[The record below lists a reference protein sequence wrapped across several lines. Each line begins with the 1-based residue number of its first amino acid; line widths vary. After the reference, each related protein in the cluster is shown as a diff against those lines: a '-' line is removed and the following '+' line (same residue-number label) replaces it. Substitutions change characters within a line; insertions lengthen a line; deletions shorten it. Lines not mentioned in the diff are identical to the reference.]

1 MFDVRVSA
9 AILVD
14 TRTCFALSLPQF
26 FVRCRTEQAVALPD
40 NAFSPRWLGRKT
52 QMTHRFTLVILV
64 AVGLLS
70 GCASLPPGAD
80 FKKTESSALPHPEQT
95 RFGRHFDQMATAHNG
110 NSGFRLISNGVDG
123 LLTRAQMI
131 NSAEKTLDLQYFI
144 FRADQTGLL
153 LTDAL
158 LHTADRGVRV
168 RLLIDDVDTMAGD
181 GQIRALDAHPNIE
194 VRIFNPFLYR
204 GHAEVFKAAEF
215 MLNKPRLD
223 YRMHNK
229 LFVVDNSIALIGGR
243 NGGDEYF
250 QIDPEAQL
258 GDDDLFTAGPL
269 VKQLSAT
276 FDEFWQC
283 ALSIPIEALAGGKP
297 TGQELD
303 AFRALLE
310 SHRQQLKEDGVAY
323 ATRIASGEPFADII
337 SGKLPLVWAHAQL
350 VYDSPE
356 KRRVEK
362 GEMVGRL
369 MHRAV
374 ADAASAA
381 NTELL
386 MISPYFI
393 PGADGMQL
401 LKTLRERK
409 VRVAVLT
416 NSLIGTNELAAY
428 AGYTHYRVPLLEDNV
443 ELYELRALLGNA
455 QGSGQTKK
463 MTQYGNYA
471 LHAKLFVFD
480 RQKVYIGSMNFDQRS
495 EHLNTEIGLII
506 DSPELAQQTAA
517 RFESLV
523 QPANSYALALRRDT
537 PDATPRLLWRT
548 VEDGKLVE
556 LDKEPAR
563 DGWRRFKATVL
574 SLLPLD
580 REL

>member
-1 MFDVRVSA
+1 MPAHRVA
-9 AILVD
+9 GQEKL
-14 TRTCFALSLPQF
+14 
-26 FVRCRTEQAVALPD
+26 
-40 NAFSPRWLGRKT
+40 
-52 QMTHRFTLVILV
+52 QMMRRFTLVILV
-64 AVGLLS
+64 AAGLLA
-70 GCASLPPGAD
+70 GCASLPPGAG
-80 FKKTESSALPHPEQT
+80 FQKTESSALAHPEQT
-95 RFGRHFDQMATAHNG
+95 RFGRQFEQMAKAHGG

-144 FRADQTGLL
+144 FRADQTGQL

-158 LHTADRGVRV
+158 LRSADRGVRV
-168 RLLIDDVDTMAGD
+168 RLLVDDVDTLPGD

-204 GHAEVFKAAEF
+204 GSSEAAKALEF
-215 MLNKPRLD
+215 IFNKQRLD

-229 LFVVDNSIALIGGR
+229 LFVADNSIALLGGR
-243 NGGDEYF
+243 NVGDEYF

-258 GDDDLFTAGPL
+258 GDDDLFAAGP
-269 VKQLSAT
+269 VVPQLSAT
-276 FDEFWQC
+276 FDEFWKC
-283 ALSIPIEALAGGKP
+283 ALSIPVEALPGGKP
-297 TGQELD
+297 SDQELD
-303 AFRALLE
+303 AYRKLLE
-310 SHRQQLKEDGVAY
+310 SHRQQLKEDGIGY
-323 ATRIASGEPFADII
+323 AKRIADGEPFADII
-337 SGKLPLVWAHAQL
+337 SGKLPLVWAHSQL
-350 VYDSPE
+350 VYDSPD

-374 ADAASAA
+374 ADTAAAASS
-381 NTELL
+381 ELL
-386 MISPYFI
+386 MISPYLI
-393 PGADGMQL
+393 PGRDGMQL
-401 LKTLRERK
+401 FKQLRERN
-409 VRVAVLT
+409 VRIAILT
-416 NSLIGTNELAAY
+416 NSLIGTNELGAY
-428 AGYTHYRVPLLEDNV
+428 AGYTHYRLPLLEDGV
-443 ELYELRALLGNA
+443 ELYEMRALLGNPR
-455 QGSGQTKK
+455 GSGQTKQL
-463 MTQYGNYA
+463 TNYGTYA

-495 EHLNTEIGLII
+495 ENLNTEIGLII
-506 DSPELAQQTAA
+506 DSPELAQQTAT

-523 QPANSYALALRRDT
+523 QPANSYALALRRESA
-537 PDATPRLLWRT
+537 DASPRLVWRT